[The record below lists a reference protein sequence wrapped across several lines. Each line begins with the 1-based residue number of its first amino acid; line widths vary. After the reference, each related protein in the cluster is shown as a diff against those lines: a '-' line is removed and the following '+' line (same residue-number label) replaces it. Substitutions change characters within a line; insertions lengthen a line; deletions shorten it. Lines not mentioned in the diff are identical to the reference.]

1 MPSELEDLVGFIN
14 HGSTPVRQLGMP
26 NLQTFV
32 QQCVLMIRVVAVEN
46 LVPYSLS
53 QPAIFKTDGLLP
65 VKHLKLLVRDYPVC
79 DLETSLDSSV

>member
-26 NLQTFV
+26 NPHTFV
-32 QQCVLMIRVVAVEN
+32 RRVLMNRMVAVEN

-79 DLETSLDSSV
+79 GPKSSSDGSA